1 MKVYFECSPEERQQI
16 IDEFKD
22 ILPKDKELE
31 AEDMHVLLAELIK
44 VLTKNAV
51 MSCIEM
57 SISCVQQTL
66 ESDSFCK
73 ELLDKYPKDIWNFD
87 DSPDDQILEKW
98 NKAVENNQYL
108 ISTNTIKS

>member
-16 IDEFKD
+16 IDEFRD

-31 AEDMHVLLAELIK
+31 TEEMHILLAELIK

-51 MSCIEM
+51 MSCFEM
-57 SISCVQQTL
+57 SITCVQQTL

-73 ELLDKYPKDIWNFD
+73 ELLDKYPSDIWNFE
-87 DSPDDQILEKW
+87 DSPDNKILEKW
-98 NKAVENNQYL
+98 NNAVEKNQYL

>member
-1 MKVYFECSPEERQQI
+1 MKIYFECSPEERQQI
-16 IDEFKD
+16 IDEFRD

-31 AEDMHVLLAELIK
+31 TEEMHILLAELIK

-73 ELLDKYPKDIWNFD
+73 ELLDKYPKDIWNFNDSSD
-87 DSPDDQILEKW
+87 DKILEKW
-98 NKAVENNQYL
+98 NNAVENSQYL

>member
-31 AEDMHVLLAELIK
+31 AEDMHILLAELIK

-51 MSCIEM
+51 TSCIEM

-66 ESDSFCK
+66 ESDSFCE

-87 DSPDDQILEKW
+87 DSPDDKILEKW